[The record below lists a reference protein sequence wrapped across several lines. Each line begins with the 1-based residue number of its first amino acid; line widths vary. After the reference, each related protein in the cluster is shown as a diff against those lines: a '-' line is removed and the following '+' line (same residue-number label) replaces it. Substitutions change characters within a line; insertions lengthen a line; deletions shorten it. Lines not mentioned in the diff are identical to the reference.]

1 MSLKT
6 CTLVFFKVIVVAFN
20 KLLDTHIESVLW
32 RRNSFFLAHVNCL
45 KMCFERLNFISV
57 GLSVTP
63 ENTHGRSWDR
73 WQQVEASSSVTD

>member
-32 RRNSFFLAHVNCL
+32 RRNIFFSPS
-45 KMCFERLNFISV
+45 K
-57 GLSVTP
+57 LS
-63 ENTHGRSWDR
+63 
-73 WQQVEASSSVTD
+73 